1 MPGLKERKKA
11 IEDAQ
16 KQLLGSQGSRP
27 SAPTPTPSVNS
38 DEVVRKINAGE
49 ALTPAEEDY
58 LNQMSRPTSKMAH
71 GASLTPKGDIGE
83 HRGMEAKKLFPKV
96 GGKTAKSSSYF
107 PKRPVRQA
115 NG

>member
-1 MPGLKERKKA
+1 MAHEQSETIQNKSGKWVNIYGKQTPQAGQPLPKRGIYERSEYDTVEEATAAARRRSEEEGLG
-11 IEDAQ
+11 IY
-16 KQLLGSQGSRP
+16 P
-27 SAPTPTPSVNS
+27 
-38 DEVVRKINAGE
+38 
-49 ALTPAEEDY
+49 
-58 LNQMSRPTSKMAH
+58 SKMAH